1 MNISQPVPSAIGSV
15 DFAFLSP
22 AEIKALS
29 VKRIQNPLTF
39 DTLLHPVPSGL
50 YDPAL
55 GAWGDITHVPLNL
68 YFISWSVNTFIA
80 VQRATSTPSLARGIV
95 AISTCPFQYTTLHS

>member
-1 MNISQPVPSAIGSV
+1 MNISHPVPSAIGSV
-15 DFAFLSP
+15 DFAFLTP

-55 GAWGDITHVPLNL
+55 GAWGDIMYVILNL
-68 YFISWSVNTFIA
+68 ECLNLSVNRFTA
-80 VQRATSTPSLARGIV
+80 ARHVTSTPSPALAMS
-95 AISTCPFQYTTLHS
+95 ATSTYRFRYITLHS